1 MGHMGYRADWVN
13 SFKVLRSCNKKLPD
27 ARPTVTGTNTVAAL
41 SISFSS
47 LIKTYMSALMLM
59 TMMVMATAMM
69 LMMVTVVTTIM
80 MMMISHLD

>member
-1 MGHMGYRADWVN
+1 MQKTTRC
-13 SFKVLRSCNKKLPD
+13 KKKLPD

-47 LIKTYMSALMLM
+47 LIKTYMSALM
-59 TMMVMATAMM
+59 MMMMMATAMM

-80 MMMISHLD
+80 MMMTSHLD